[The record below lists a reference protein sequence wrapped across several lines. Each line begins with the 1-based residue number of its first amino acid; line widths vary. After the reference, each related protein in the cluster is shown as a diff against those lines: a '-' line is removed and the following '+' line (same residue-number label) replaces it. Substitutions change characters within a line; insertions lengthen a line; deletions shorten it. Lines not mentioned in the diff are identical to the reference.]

1 MVATSNLVLGAVPSP
16 PLTVVNNDS
25 GMIWQS

>member
-16 PLTVVNNDS
+16 PLTVNLVDDDVLCS
-25 GMIWQS
+25 